1 MGETYK
7 YGFYINH
14 LLLLANLQ
22 TLLNIFLYMDPL
34 VGQCSE
40 VSYTKLLLLN
50 FEWTVDDFFRLNF
63 CLSCNLCE
71 YFTEK
76 EANDW

>member
-1 MGETYK
+1 
-7 YGFYINH
+7 
-14 LLLLANLQ
+14 
-22 TLLNIFLYMDPL
+22 MDPL

-76 EANDW
+76 EANDWSIFYLLLDIFRIEHKLCFYN